1 MRIKKI
7 IGLAILPLLL
17 LTSCDNKLINSSSGN
32 TSTGSTSEAIS
43 NSSVTS
49 NGSSID
55 KNLPSSITI
64 YSLNDVHGAIE
75 YENGS
80 SKTGM
85 SRMFQAIKKDSD
97 YDEETSFI
105 ISAGD
110 MFQGSALSNLSE
122 GKAMIEIMNEM
133 NFKAMAVGNHEFD
146 WGVEKLST
154 LASLANFP
162 FLGINIYSRS
172 TNDRVDFVEDS
183 TIVDVKGAKVGI
195 VGTIYSGAASSIS
208 ANMIKDIE
216 FKSDVELAIAEGR
229 RLKEEKCDLVILDTH
244 QGDSTSVDKILESG
258 YFDAGFGGHD
268 HSSGT
273 SKVGSV
279 PFVKGKAN
287 TEAYS
292 KVKFTL
298 SGGNYNSRANYVNST
313 SSNNSRLATTPEI
326 EEIISKYQTEIG
338 PILEEKLSYAEYD
351 FNKDAVGSLVCYS
364 LYNYGKQYEDVVAS
378 YHNKSGIR
386 SYFSAGDITYKDI
399 YACSPFDNEV
409 RLVEIDGRDVYGKAT
424 GYYSY
429 ISIPRNE
436 VDNSKTYKVVVFD
449 YIITNGSF
457 GIYEDTEKMINNEV
471 KVVRETVVDYLKTV
485 DSISPSMFES
495 VN

>member
-32 TSTGSTSEAIS
+32 TSTGSTSEATS
-43 NSSVTS
+43 NSSV
-49 NGSSID
+49 SSID

-229 RLKEEKCDLVILDTH
+229 RLKEEEKCDLVILDTH

-279 PFVKGKAN
+279 PFVKGRAN

-313 SSNNSRLATTPEI
+313 SSNNSRLATTPKI